1 MIFEPILRRTLGMKP
16 FEPGVVAWRT
26 EANRRF
32 IVAAPKEYVSAKAE
46 RPRAAPTRRSG
57 VAT

>member
-1 MIFEPILRRTLGMKP
+1 MKP